1 MNNNYIKVFLVATVV
16 FFHNCLPVFAAEQI
30 ASFEEK
36 HQDKDAILLE
46 YNDTIKVNE
55 DWSYR
60 KEKYN
65 KLKILKE
72 EARSMGEIPI
82 PYDKEKDKITELSAY
97 TITPDG
103 KKD

>member
-1 MNNNYIKVFLVATVV
+1 MKKLIMIIGIIIL
-16 FFHNCLPVFAAEQI
+16 CIGPVFAEEQQK
-30 ASFEEK
+30 SFEEK
-36 HQDKDAILLE
+36 HQDKDSIFLE
-46 YNDTIKVNE
+46 YGETIQVNE

-60 KEKYN
+60 REEYK

-82 PYDKEKDKITELSAY
+82 PYDKERDKIIELSAY

-103 KKD
+103 KRHGY